1 MTTQDTYN
9 GRENGGVNKVLPPV
23 SIAHCVSKAIKA
35 KIIKQE
41 LWSIQVHIA
50 ATNILSISIAH

>member
-23 SIAHCVSKAIKA
+23 FIAHCVSKAIKE